1 MVVDDGTHS
10 SKADVQDVDCM
21 DDSKTLVLLN
31 QSINCETDVQVTHV
45 VFIKEACV
53 IMDLLQFF
61 TWHSFL
67 TTNSTFFC
75 HCLRKSKDSKFNK
88 NNAVRNIANLFT
100 MLLHQIHWMWRLPKM
115 SLDLAKHLIILMCTR
130 ALFVLLCDFS
140 RILIKHVERG
150 F

>member
-1 MVVDDGTHS
+1 VDDGTHS

-61 TWHSFL
+61 T
-67 TTNSTFFC
+67 
-75 HCLRKSKDSKFNK
+75 
-88 NNAVRNIANLFT
+88 
-100 MLLHQIHWMWRLPKM
+100 
-115 SLDLAKHLIILMCTR
+115 
-130 ALFVLLCDFS
+130 
-140 RILIKHVERG
+140 
-150 F
+150 